1 MKIGT
6 RKIRFNDLVRRTYE
20 QEFCFRYGFTIMD
33 EFSKNHTSSIP
44 ICVEDSDKTSK
55 FSLLA

>member
-1 MKIGT
+1 MGT

-33 EFSKNHTSSIP
+33 EFSKNHTPSIP